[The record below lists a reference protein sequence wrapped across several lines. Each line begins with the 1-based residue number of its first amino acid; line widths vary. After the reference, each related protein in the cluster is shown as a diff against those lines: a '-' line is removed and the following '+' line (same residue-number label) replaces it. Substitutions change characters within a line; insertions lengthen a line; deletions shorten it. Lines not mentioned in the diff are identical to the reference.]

1 MSTEQNLIYL
11 EEKQR
16 MLVTAIQLGET
27 AQANAIREELI
38 ESGLLSADQVEEL
51 SRYN

>member
-1 MSTEQNLIYL
+1 MSTKNNDRYL

-27 AQANAIREELI
+27 DQANAIREELLD
-38 ESGLLSADQVEEL
+38 SGLLSSEEVEYL
-51 SRYN
+51 KRYE